1 MIPIARMTEPPD
13 FDRRIRQPGRA
24 AIDELVGRPARTGRK
39 TSRRQVADREE
50 DIPADQF
57 PPRWR
62 LVLDDMLELYERRCA
77 YLAVYLEPGTSS
89 PTIDHIVPK
98 SQDWR
103 LVYEWTNYCLCA
115 VVVNAKK
122 GELLTL
128 VDPFSVE
135 EGWFALNL
143 ATFEVELGPKP
154 APSSLDRISATLP
167 ILNLRGCCRLR
178 EEYVNRYRLGP
189 PHGIDLQ
196 YLEWRA
202 PFVALE
208 LRRQGALVRRDC

>member
-1 MIPIARMTEPPD
+1 
-13 FDRRIRQPGRA
+13 
-24 AIDELVGRPARTGRK
+24 
-39 TSRRQVADREE
+39 
-50 DIPADQF
+50 
-57 PPRWR
+57 
-62 LVLDDMLELYERRCA
+62 MLELYERRSA

-115 VVVNAKK
+115 ALVNAKK

-128 VDPFSVE
+128 VAPFSVE
-135 EGWFALNL
+135 EGWFARNL

-167 ILNLRGCCRLR
+167 MLNLRGCCRLR
-178 EEYVNRYRLGP
+178 EAYVNRYRLGP

-196 YLEWRA
+196 YIEWRA